1 MESTAV
7 IEERIKSR
15 LAEKFQKSTSGITL
29 ESRLI
34 QDLGLDSLDTFEL
47 LFELE
52 NEFNIEIPTA
62 DAMGFVKVQDVVAY
76 IQEKTQGNK
85 IPPAVVPNP

>member
-15 LAEKFQKSTSGITL
+15 LAEKFQKSASGITL

-52 NEFNIEIPTA
+52 NEFNIAIPTA
-62 DAMGFVKVQDVVAY
+62 DALAFVKVQDVVAY
-76 IQEKTQGNK
+76 VQSKTKSG
-85 IPPAVVPNP
+85 

>member
-15 LAEKFQKSTSGITL
+15 LAEKFKKNVSDFSS

-52 NEFNIEIPTA
+52 NEFNIAIPTA
-62 DAMGFVKVQDVVAY
+62 DAMAFVKVQDVVSY
-76 IQEKTQGNK
+76 VQSKTKQ
-85 IPPAVVPNP
+85 A

>member
-1 MESTAV
+1 MESTDI
-7 IEERIKSR
+7 IEERIKIR
-15 LAEKFQKSTSGITL
+15 LAEKFQKSASGITL

-62 DAMGFVKVQDVVAY
+62 DAMAFVKVQDVVAY
-76 IQEKTQGNK
+76 IQEKTQGKK
-85 IPPAVVPNP
+85 ISPAVVPNP

>member
-1 MESTAV
+1 MKSTYP

-15 LAEKFQKSTSGITL
+15 LAEKFQKNTSDISS
-29 ESRLI
+29 ESRLV

-52 NEFNIEIPTA
+52 NEFNITIPTA
-62 DAMGFVKVQDVVAY
+62 DALAFVRVQDVVAY
-76 IQEKTQGNK
+76 VQNKTLQ
-85 IPPAVVPNP
+85 P